1 MIDIKNFCMHTIDIE
16 NEIFLRKSFPSEKK
30 DFSTYLNTLIDEILL
45 NEKGRAYSFL
55 SDTEEVFS
63 CINEILKGGDW
74 EHFSEK
80 IAEKLNR
87 CELEKQ
93 KKVSGITT
101 LKKGNLIQVIGEKD
115 DKIICVLTKV
125 ENDPYINEDSLDLS
139 SGLPLKKNR
148 VQKSCYIEFDK
159 SLLFVEMILSDSVP
173 RISEYWYSSF
183 LAAAPVTESQE
194 NTKKAYLAID
204 DLLRRKIKSK
214 SDTDYWYLRNDLNSY
229 FSNKEA
235 FVFSEVIEIFN
246 SYKAE
251 NEEVKEYLPS
261 FIEDLKVLPKVKKFD
276 TQFDLDTKDI
286 SARLKRKII
295 LDPNI
300 ELRITG
306 GIADIKNKIIPDKDE
321 KGEFIKIYSKEG
333 YNAFYSGTL

>member
-16 NEIFLRKSFPSEKK
+16 NKIFLRKNFTSEKK
-30 DFSTYLNTLIDEILL
+30 DFSLYLNTLINEILL
-45 NEKGRAYSFL
+45 NEKGRSYSFV

-74 EHFSEK
+74 EILSEK
-80 IAEKLNR
+80 IASKLNR
-87 CELEKQ
+87 CEIEKQ
-93 KKVSGITT
+93 EKVSGIAT
-101 LKKGNLIQVIGEKD
+101 LKKGNLIQVIGAKD

-125 ENDPYINEDSLDLS
+125 ENDPYIDEDSLDLS
-139 SGLPLKKNR
+139 SGLPVKKNR

-159 SLLFVEMILSDSVP
+159 KTSFMEMILSDSLP
-173 RISEYWYSSF
+173 KISEYWWSSF
-183 LAAAPVTESQE
+183 LASIPVIESLE

-204 DLLRRKIKSK
+204 DLLKRKIKSK
-214 SDTDYWYLRNDLNSY
+214 SDTDYWYLRNDINSY

-235 FVFSEVIEIFN
+235 FLFNEVVEIFE
-246 SYKAE
+246 SYKAD
-251 NEEVKEYLPS
+251 NEDVKEFLPV
-261 FIEDLKVLPKVKKFD
+261 FIEELKKLPRTKKFD

-286 SARLKRKII
+286 SARLKRKIV

-306 GIADIKNKIIPDKDE
+306 GIADIKEKIIPDKDE
-321 KGEFIKIYSKEG
+321 KGVFIKIYSKEG
-333 YNAFYSGTL
+333 YNAFKNE

>member
-30 DFSTYLNTLIDEILL
+30 DFSSYLNTLIDEILL
-45 NEKGRAYSFL
+45 NEKGRAYSFI

-63 CINEILKGGDW
+63 CISEILKGGDW

-80 IAEKLNR
+80 IADKLNR
-87 CELEKQ
+87 CELDKQ
-93 KKVSGITT
+93 KKVSGIAT
-101 LKKGNLIQVIGEKD
+101 LKRGNFIQVIGSKG
-115 DKIICVLTKV
+115 DKTICVLTKV

-148 VQKSCYIEFDK
+148 VQKSCYIEFNN
-159 SLLFVEMILSDSVP
+159 STSFVEMIVSDSLP
-173 RISEYWYSSF
+173 RISEYWYSAF
-183 LAAAPVTESQE
+183 LSAVPVTESQE

-204 DLLRRKIKSK
+204 DLLRRKIKNI

-229 FSNKEA
+229 FANKDA
-235 FVFSEVIEIFN
+235 FVFNEVIEIFN
-246 SYKAE
+246 NYKPE
-251 NEEVKEYLPS
+251 SEEVKKSLPN
-261 FIEDLKVLPKVKKFD
+261 FIEDLKVLPKKKKFD

-286 SARLKRKII
+286 SGRLKRKII

-300 ELRITG
+300 ELRLTG
-306 GIADIKNKIIPDKDE
+306 GIDDIKNKIIPDVDE

-333 YNAFYSGTL
+333 YNAFKNG